1 MAGDDQ
7 MKSLRILLPALAL
20 ALVSVV
26 NTAWA
31 GPAGEITLLTGRGTA
46 TSADGAI
53 RTLAKGDPVYSGE
66 MINSSASTYVNIKF
80 ADGGFILLRP
90 NSRFQIEKFTY
101 VSPEDVAKKTLQP
114 AAPIINPAGPAAASK
129 PMAPVAME
137 QASASRAFFR
147 LLKGG
152 FRAVSGLVGHV
163 DRNEYNVS
171 TPVATIGI
179 RGTDYLVVMCDMPCA
194 NDEVMERAVPQGGA
208 TGGIV
213 VGVISGGVYVANNA
227 GKGTELT
234 ENQYLVNL
242 PDGTQIRLPFEPKFL
257 RVDPIPNP
265 RNICS
270 SE

>member
-1 MAGDDQ
+1 
-7 MKSLRILLPALAL
+7 MKTLRILMAPLVLAL
-20 ALVSVV
+20 CTLADL
-26 NTAWA
+26 AYA

-66 MINSSASTYVNIKF
+66 IINSATASYLNIKF

-90 NSRFQIEKFTY
+90 NSRFQIENFAY
-101 VSPEDVAKKTLQP
+101 VAPTEPAAKPAEP
-114 AAPIINPAGPAAASK
+114 AAPVPAPARPVAAAPKPAA
-129 PMAPVAME
+129 PVVQQTAE
-137 QASASRAFFR
+137 AGVSRAFFR

-163 DRNEYNVS
+163 DRSEYSVS

-179 RGTDYLVVMCDMPCA
+179 RGTDYIVVMCDALCA
-194 NDEVMERAVPQGGA
+194 SDPVMNDPVPLGNVQGGV
-208 TGGIV
+208 V
-213 VGVISGGVYVANNA
+213 VGVITGGVFVTNNA
-227 GKGTELT
+227 GKGSDLG

-265 RNICS
+265 KNICS
-270 SE
+270 E